1 MNNTQS
7 ANPNA
12 TNSELDARRIVPFK
26 QLTNSQRDE
35 LIGEYVE
42 IVVESMSTESLVEYV
57 QWKLAEDYDR
67 LSDYELKYAIV
78 EEHNEGLYDE
88 LVNNVTS

>member
-1 MNNTQS
+1 
-7 ANPNA
+7 
-12 TNSELDARRIVPFK
+12 
-26 QLTNSQRDE
+26 
-35 LIGEYVE
+35 
-42 IVVESMSTESLVEYV
+42 MSTESLVEYV

>member
-1 MNNTQS
+1 MNYTQS

-12 TNSELDARRIVPFK
+12 TNSELDARRIIPFK

-42 IVVESMSTESLVEYV
+42 IVVDSMSTESLVEYV